1 MFTIEYYELPNGD
14 KPVKIFINGLDLK
27 MRAKAFGRI
36 ELLEEHGNT
45 LREPYSKAM
54 GDGIFELRIDFAGD
68 ITRIFFFFMI
78 GRKAV
83 LTNDIIK
90 KEEKTP
96 QNALDLAKKY
106 KTDYERKH
114 SNE

>member
-1 MFTIEYYELPNGD
+1 MFIIEYYELPNGD
-14 KPVKIFINGLDLK
+14 KPVEIFIDGLDTK

-36 ELLEEHGNT
+36 ELLEEYGNT

-54 GDGIFELRIDFAGD
+54 GDGVFELRIDFAGD

-78 GRKAV
+78 GRKV
-83 LTNDIIK
+83 ILTNGIVK

-106 KTDYERKH
+106 KADYEGKH
-114 SNE
+114 NK